1 MDYSEF
7 VAAVEKNDR
16 VVLARLTPIII
27 SVLIKYLKVRL
38 HAGHEDAQDCA
49 QNALLGT
56 IEQIRA
62 GQVEN
67 PDTIIYYLF
76 TSARNEFITLLRKHK
91 EESYEEVPDSYKQ
104 DGDQLKNLLEEERQV
119 VLEKCMNELRPDYKE
134 YISYWFRHA
143 GDEAAAVAKHFK
155 ISVNNAWTK
164 KHRIIKMLKECCR
177 KKLTI

>member
-1 MDYSEF
+1 MPYQHMLRSLIWFPYLYSF
-7 VAAVEKNDR
+7 R
-16 VVLARLTPIII
+16 IGR
-27 SVLIKYLKVRL
+27 S
-38 HAGHEDAQDCA
+38 
-49 QNALLGT
+49 ALNSGLSG
-56 IEQIRA
+56 
-62 GQVEN
+62 
-67 PDTIIYYLF
+67 F
-76 TSARNEFITLLRKHK
+76 FLRKHK